1 MVARTGTHTGLVKE
15 AETLANRNQ
24 TKPNILVILSDDQ
37 GSWAMGCAGNPE
49 IRTPNL
55 DALAASGMRFENFF
69 CTSPV
74 CSPARASL
82 LTGRIPSQ
90 HGIHDWIKEG
100 NVGERALEYLAGQPA
115 YTDFLASQGYS
126 CGISGKWHLGD
137 SLRPQK
143 SFTHWFVHQKGSG
156 PYYNAPMIRNG
167 RLTEEPGYVTDAITD
182 DALAHL
188 EECARGDHPFYL
200 SVHYTAP
207 HTPWIGQ
214 HPEEIV
220 KSYDDCPL
228 SSCPQESAHPWSGEF
243 TKANMANRRENLK
256 GYFAA
261 VTAMDLNIGRLLRK
275 LTDLGLREHTL
286 VCYMSDNGYN
296 CGHHGIWGKGN
307 GTFPLNMYDTSIRV
321 PAIFSQP
328 GVIPAG
334 AVCASLVSGY
344 DFLPTLLDYVG
355 LEHGGCHALPG
366 RSFLGLLRG
375 QGTKGWES
383 IVVFDEYGPVRAIRG
398 KEYKYVHHYPYGPH
412 EIYDLVNDPEE
423 RINLIDDQGR
433 RAIVAAMKAMLEEW
447 FFRYVDPGFDG
458 THEPVRGA
466 GQYQLAGPAGR
477 GLPAFP

>member
-1 MVARTGTHTGLVKE
+1 M
-15 AETLANRNQ
+15 
-24 TKPNILVILSDDQ
+24 VILSDDH
-37 GSWAMGCAGNPE
+37 GSWAMGCSGNQE

-55 DALAASGMRFENFF
+55 DALAASGMRFDNFF

-90 HGIHDWIKEG
+90 HGVLDWIKEG
-100 NVGERALEYLAGQPA
+100 NVGKHALEYLAGQPA
-115 YTDFLASQGYS
+115 YTDFLASHGYS
-126 CGISGKWHLGD
+126 CGICGKWHLGD

-156 PYYNAPMIRNG
+156 PYHGAPMVRNG
-167 RLTEEPGYVTDAITD
+167 RLTEEAGYITDVITD
-182 DALAHL
+182 DALAYL
-188 EECARGDHPFYL
+188 EECARENRPFYL

-220 KSYDDCPL
+220 KSYDDCPFA
-228 SSCPQESAHPWSGEF
+228 SCPQEPAHPWSGEF
-243 TKANMANRRENLK
+243 LQAIRTDTKENLK

-261 VTAMDLNIGRLLRK
+261 ITAMDFNIGRLLRK
-275 LTDLGLREHTL
+275 LTDLGLRQNTL

-321 PAIFSQP
+321 PAIFSHP

-344 DFLPTLLDYVG
+344 DFMPTLLDYVG

-366 RSFLGLLRG
+366 RSFLGLLQG

-383 IVVFDEYGPVRAIRG
+383 IVVFDEYGPVRAIRV
-398 KEYKYVHHYPYGPH
+398 KEYKYVHRYPYGPH
-412 EIYDLVNDPEE
+412 ELYDLVNDPEE
-423 RINLIDDQGR
+423 RANLIDDRGR
-433 RAIVAAMKAMLEEW
+433 RAIVVTMKAMLEEW

-466 GQYQLAGPAGR
+466 GQYHLAGPAGR